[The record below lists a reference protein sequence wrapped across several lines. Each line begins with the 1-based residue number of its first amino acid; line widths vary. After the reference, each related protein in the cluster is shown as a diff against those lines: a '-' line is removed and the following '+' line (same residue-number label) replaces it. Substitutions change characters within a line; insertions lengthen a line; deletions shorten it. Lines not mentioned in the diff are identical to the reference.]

1 MIYSQTSLKQ
11 PSIQWTVV
19 KFPLFPVNLTSITHM
34 YTITIGN
41 SQLANFIAFHYI
53 KRLNWQCDILATK
66 TICEQCPDSESTN
79 TSIQKKIVSPVYSQ
93 PADGYTQLN
102 NSNTLH

>member
-1 MIYSQTSLKQ
+1 MVIYSQASLKQ
-11 PSIQWTVV
+11 PSVQ
-19 KFPLFPVNLTSITHM
+19 FLFPVNLTPINHM
-34 YTITIGN
+34 YTITIEN
-41 SQLANFIAFHYI
+41 SQLAILLHFTYI
-53 KRLNWQCDILATK
+53 KRSNLQCDILATK

-79 TSIQKKIVSPVYSQ
+79 TSIQRKIVSRVYSQ